1 MKKNVI
7 QTTVLVTM
15 VIVVLVGMIAHFTQV
30 NNNTHY
36 SRPGVI
42 IDNETIRTD
51 DGNIW
56 KYDTKYSKG
65 SEVKVSFNNKNT
77 ETIFDDEVLKV
88 ELR

>member
-7 QTTVLVTM
+7 QITVLATM
-15 VIVVLVGMIAHFTQV
+15 VIVVLVGMIAHFTQI

-42 IDNETIRTD
+42 IDSDTVRTN

-56 KYDTKYSKG
+56 KYDTKYNKG
-65 SEVKVSFNNKNT
+65 SEVKVSFNNKDT
-77 ETIFDDEVLKV
+77 ETIFDDEVIKV

>member
-7 QTTVLVTM
+7 QTTVLATM
-15 VIVVLVGMIAHFTQV
+15 VIVVLVGMIAHLTQV
-30 NNNTHY
+30 NSNTYY
-36 SRPGVI
+36 SRPGII
-42 IDNETIRTD
+42 IDNETIRTN

-56 KYDTKYSKG
+56 KYDTKYNKG
-65 SEVKVSFNNKNT
+65 SEIKVSFDNKNT

>member
-7 QTTVLVTM
+7 QTTILVTM
-15 VIVVLVGMIAHFTQV
+15 VIVVLVGMITHFTQV
-30 NNNTHY
+30 NSNTHY

-56 KYDTKYSKG
+56 KYDTKYNKG

>member
-1 MKKNVI
+1 MKKNII
-7 QTTVLVTM
+7 QTTVLATM
-15 VIVVLVGMIAHFTQV
+15 AIVVLVGMIAHFTQV

-56 KYDTKYSKG
+56 KYDTKYNKG

-77 ETIFDDEVLKV
+77 ETIFDDEILKV